1 MNMNKKF
8 ANKKFMNKK
17 KSLYAAAM
25 LMAAV
30 SLTACGGTGGS
41 GKGEPSSAVESTQA
55 VEVDLEKVHQAV
67 KDVYGENYIPSAPY
81 DAQALNDLFGVS
93 EDLYEEFIAE
103 GPMISVHV
111 DTFAAIKAKEGKGGD
126 VEKLL
131 NDYRTRLVED
141 SLQYPM
147 NMSKVEASE
156 VVRHGDYVFFVM
168 LGTASNESVEAG
180 EEAELKSAQEENG
193 KAIDA
198 IDAFFEG

>member
-1 MNMNKKF
+1 M
-8 ANKKFMNKK
+8 K
-17 KSLYAAAM
+17 KSVFTIAM
-25 LMAAV
+25 LMTAF
-30 SLTACGGTGGS
+30 SLTACA
-41 GKGEPSSAVESTQA
+41 GKGGAVSGDTSGSVESTQA

-81 DAQALNDLFGVS
+81 DAQALNDLFGIS

-111 DTFAAIKAKEGKGGD
+111 DTFLAVKAKQGKGGE

-131 NDYRTRLVED
+131 GEYRTRLVED
-141 SLQYPM
+141 SMQYPM

-168 LGTASNESVEAG
+168 LGAIADEAPDQG
-180 EEAELKSAQEENG
+180 EEAALKWAQEENER
-193 KAIDA
+193 AVDA
-198 IDAFFEG
+198 INTFFEG